1 MSKVSSN
8 ALISKNSQEHANKL
22 HDDDDDDDDSVNVD
36 VDDDDDEGMVTQQM
50 DDVDQFETGQPAEPN
65 SLVTDFKVTKDSM
78 DGQR

>member
-1 MSKVSSN
+1 MSKVSNN

-22 HDDDDDDDDSVNVD
+22 HDDDDDDGDDSVNVD
-36 VDDDDDEGMVTQQM
+36 DDDDKGMVTQQM